1 MVEFFAE
8 YGLFLAK
15 IVTVVVAFGVV
26 VAIAAAAGGRGNKT
40 SDGEVDF
47 SSLNEDFDQTKD
59 NALSVLMSDEEYK
72 AHKKSLSKTEK
83 EDKKRKKK
91 AGNSNQEV
99 RKRVFVLDF
108 DGDIQASEV
117 ENLRHEVS
125 AILMVARDGDEV
137 VVNVESAGGMVHTYG
152 LAASQLQR
160 IKDQGLK
167 LTVCVDKVAASGG
180 YLMACLGDK
189 LYAAPFAI
197 VGSIGVLA
205 QIPNFHRV
213 LKKYDVDY
221 DILTAGEHKQSMTM
235 FGHNTEKMKEKLVDD
250 LQDTH
255 ELFKSFVSERRPQL
269 DIASVAT
276 GEIWYGQ
283 RALAVN
289 LVDELKTSD
298 SLLLEQSKDADL
310 YRVAYKEKQ
319 SLQDRIGNMIQHA
332 VDKSLNTVMKK
343 ATESRIGHF

>member
-1 MVEFFAE
+1 MVEFFLE

-15 IVTVVVAFGVV
+15 IVTLVFAIGAVI
-26 VAIAAAAGGRGNKT
+26 AIAAAAGGRGGKS
-40 SDGEVDF
+40 SDGRVDI

-59 NALSVLMSDEEYK
+59 SALSVLMSDEEYK
-72 AHKKSLSKTEK
+72 AHKKALAKAEKTE
-83 EDKKRKKK
+83 KKRKKK
-91 AGNSNQEV
+91 TEHTDNDS
-99 RKRVFVLDF
+99 RKRIFVLDF
-108 DGDIQASEV
+108 DGDVQASEV

-125 AILMVARDGDEV
+125 AILMVAREGDEV
-137 VVNVESAGGMVHTYG
+137 IVNVESAGGMVHTYG

-160 IKDQGLK
+160 IKDQGLT
-167 LTVCVDKVAASGG
+167 LSVCVDKVAASGG

-235 FGHNTEKMKEKLVDD
+235 FGHNTDKMKNKLVDD

-255 ELFKSFVSERRPQL
+255 ELFKSFVNERRPQL

-298 SLLLEQSKDADL
+298 SLLLEQSKEADL
-310 YRVAYKEKQ
+310 FKVSYKERQ
-319 SLQDRIGNMIQHA
+319 TLQDKIGSMMHST
-332 VDKSLNTVMKK
+332 VEKSLNTVVKK
-343 ATESRIGHF
+343 VTESRIGHF